1 MFNKVRTIANIG
13 QAAKEP
19 IKAAAQKIKSAFK
32 SSNKSTV
39 DKYKKSALKMIKEAT
54 AKVGKDTKAAEPR
67 IGKDEAKKI
76 ANETKSKMMKD
87 YLRYNKNLKAKG
99 GRIGFK
105 KGGDLGMQSVKYGID
120 KNPNI
125 TAADPKAKFIAANK
139 KNKKSKKKVI

>member
-1 MFNKVRTIANIG
+1 MFNKIRTIKNMG

-19 IKAAAQKIKSAFK
+19 IKEAARKIKSAFTTK
-32 SSNKSTV
+32 KDQVS
-39 DKYKKSALKMIKEAT
+39 KYRKKALEMVKEAT

-76 ANETKSKMMKD
+76 GNITKSKMMKD
-87 YLRYNKNLKAKG
+87 FLRYNRDLKAKG

>member
-99 GRIGFK
+99 GRIGYKLGK
-105 KGGDLGMQSVKYGID
+105 KVE
-120 KNPNI
+120 
-125 TAADPKAKFIAANK
+125 K
-139 KNKKSKKKVI
+139 KNGKKFPDHSGDGKITQKDILMAKGVIPKPKSKKKVI

>member
-67 IGKDEAKKI
+67 IGKDAAKKI

-139 KNKKSKKKVI
+139 KNKKKVI